1 MFGANRVPI
10 TQWNKHYLQKDQN
23 EILYDPCHLG
33 VPTVASKIVYEDMVR
48 LVQTM
53 DLSCIDTNTISKR
66 TETGFYMTH
75 VT

>member
-1 MFGANRVPI
+1 MFGANRAPI
-10 TQWNKHYLQKDQN
+10 MHRNKHYLQKDEN

-33 VPTVASKIVYEDMVR
+33 VPSVASKMVSKAMVR

-66 TETGFYMTH
+66 TETRFYMTH

>member
-1 MFGANRVPI
+1 MFGANRAPI
-10 TQWNKHYLQKDQN
+10 KHQNQQYLQKDRN

-33 VPTVASKIVYEDMVR
+33 VQLVASKMVFEAMIR
-48 LVQTM
+48 LVQTI

-66 TETGFYMTH
+66 TETRFYMTH